1 MYAFIISDPIGD
13 LLGDYACELNL
24 KSIAIRIFLSFLLSA
39 IIGCERANKRHSAG
53 LRTFILVS
61 LSSTMA
67 TIADLIIIDSS
78 SVTIPIISA
87 ATAISVALISNSSIL
102 FSSRN
107 QVKGLTTAFALWSL
121 CVEGI
126 CIGAGAY
133 TVSLICF
140 VLIFFCLS
148 VLPGLEIFLKNKS
161 NHFEVHLE
169 LKEKSKL
176 QDFITT
182 IRRLGLIIDDIETNQ
197 AYAGSGLSVYSI
209 SLTITKEELKKYKS
223 HKEIIE
229 ALQTLEY
236 IYYIEEMR

>member
-1 MYAFIISDPIGD
+1 MSDPIAKLIGNFSS
-13 LLGDYACELNL
+13 ELNIH
-24 KSIAIRIFLSFLLSA
+24 SIVLRICLSFLLSA

-67 TIADLIIIDSS
+67 TIADLIIISNS
-78 SVTIPIISA
+78 TITVPIISA

-133 TVSLICF
+133 TVSLLCF
-140 VLIFFCLS
+140 LLIFFCLS
-148 VLPGLEIFLKNKS
+148 VLPELEIFLKNKS

-229 ALQTLEY
+229 ALQTLDY
-236 IYYIEEMR
+236 IYYIEEMK

>member
-1 MYAFIISDPIGD
+1 MEDLLLDPIAKA
-13 LLGDYACELNL
+13 LGPWSAGLD
-24 KSIAIRIFLSFLLSA
+24 IRAIILRILLSFTIAA

-53 LRTFILVS
+53 LRTFILVA

-67 TIADLIIIDSS
+67 TIADLVIIDRTG
-78 SVTIPIISA
+78 VIIPVVSA
-87 ATAISVALISNSSIL
+87 ATAVSVALVSNSSIL

-121 CVEGI
+121 CIEGI

-133 TVSLICF
+133 TMSIICF

-148 VLPGLEIFLKNKS
+148 VMPTAEIYLKNRS

-169 LKEKSKL
+169 LKEKAKL

-197 AYAGSGLSVYSI
+197 AYSGSGLSVYSI
-209 SLTITKEELKKYKS
+209 ALTITKEELKKYKT

-229 ALQTLEY
+229 ALQTLDY
-236 IYYIEEMR
+236 VYHIEEMR